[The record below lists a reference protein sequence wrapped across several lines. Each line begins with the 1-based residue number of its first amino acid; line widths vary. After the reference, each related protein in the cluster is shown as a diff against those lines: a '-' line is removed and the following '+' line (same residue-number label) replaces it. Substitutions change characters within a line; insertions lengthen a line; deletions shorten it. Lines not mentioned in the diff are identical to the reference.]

1 VDPDK
6 IMRDLASEGLQPE
19 EWGGDTIFCRLSA
32 KTGEGVDQLLDMLV
46 LQSEMLELRAHPT
59 ARATGVVVEA
69 LLDKGRGSVAR
80 VLVQDGTLQRGDV
93 LLAGTAYG
101 KIRAMTDEKGR
112 KVKEAG
118 PATPVEVL
126 GLNEVP
132 EAGDPVHVVKDIKM
146 AETLADERKKKIG
159 KTSLQPEMRIRG
171 LGDLKDY
178 LDAEEQLELK
188 IILKADVQGSVEA
201 VSQSLQKLS
210 TERVK
215 LTVVHTGVGG
225 ITETDVNLAVAS
237 GAIIIGFNVRPAGK
251 SRKLAEQED
260 VEIRLYNIIYEA
272 IDDVRSAMEGLL
284 PARKVEKE
292 LGTAQVRQVFRI
304 SKVGTIAG
312 CMVTHGLI
320 KRSAEVRLVRD
331 SVVVWT
337 GKLGSLKRF
346 KDDAREVRE
355 GLECGIGLDG
365 YNDLKEG
372 DIVEA
377 FEIEE
382 IKATLD

>member
-1 VDPDK
+1 
-6 IMRDLASEGLQPE
+6 
-19 EWGGDTIFCRLSA
+19 
-32 KTGEGVDQLLDMLV
+32 
-46 LQSEMLELRAHPT
+46 
-59 ARATGVVVEA
+59 
-69 LLDKGRGSVAR
+69 
-80 VLVQDGTLQRGDV
+80 
-93 LLAGTAYG
+93 
-101 KIRAMTDEKGR
+101 MTDEKGR

-132 EAGDPVHVVKDIKM
+132 EAGDPVHVVKDIKL
-146 AETLADERKKKIG
+146 AETLADERKKKLG

-171 LGDLKDY
+171 LSDLKDY
-178 LDAEEQLELK
+178 LDADEQLELK
-188 IILKADVQGSVEA
+188 VILKADVQGSVEA
-201 VSQSLQKLS
+201 VAQSFQKLS

-284 PARKVEKE
+284 PAKKVEKE
-292 LGTAQVRQVFRI
+292 LGTAEVRQVFRI
-304 SKVGTIAG
+304 TKVGTIAG
-312 CMVTHGLI
+312 CMTTGGII
-320 KRSAEVRLVRD
+320 KRSSEVRLVRD

-337 GKLGSLKRF
+337 GKLASLKRF

-365 YNDLKEG
+365 FNDLKEG
-372 DIVEA
+372 DIIEA